1 MKKGKIFPISFLKGV
16 LMKVLVTGAS
26 GFVGRRV
33 VAQLLAKKHEI
44 VVLTRTLAKAAI
56 VLGSECKYVQWI
68 DQSELPP
75 EAAFAGVDVVINL
88 MGENIGGK
96 KWDEAQK
103 KKIYD
108 SRITSTKLL
117 VDGMS
122 SLTKKPAVFVSAS
135 AIGIY
140 GNRGDEAID
149 ENSTQGNDFLAGV
162 CRDWEVEANRAL
174 NLKMRVVLLRTGVV
188 LGKGGGALQKMLS
201 IFKLGLGGPLGSG
214 KQYMSWIH
222 VDDLAAMYVQ
232 AVEDQ
237 TMSGVFNAVSPYPAT
252 NAEFTKALGKAVRRP
267 ALFPAPAFAIRTALG
282 EMSTI
287 VLEGQKVLPTRFKEK
302 KFQFKS
308 ATLEKALKET
318 V

>member
-1 MKKGKIFPISFLKGV
+1 
-16 LMKVLVTGAS
+16 MKVLVTGAS

-33 VAQLLAKKHEI
+33 VSQLLARKHEV
-44 VVLTRTLAKAAI
+44 VVLTRNLAKAAVI
-56 VLGSECKYVQWI
+56 LGSECKYELWI
-68 DQSELPP
+68 NTNELPP
-75 EAAFAGVDVVINL
+75 ASAFEGVDAVINL

-108 SRITSTKLL
+108 SRIDSTRLI
-117 VDGMS
+117 VDAMK
-122 SLTKKPAVFVSAS
+122 SLPKKPRTLVNAS

-140 GNRGDEAID
+140 GNRGDEVID
-149 ENSTQGNDFLAGV
+149 ENATQGNDFLAGV
-162 CRDWEVEANRAL
+162 CRDWETEANKAL
-174 NLKMRVVLLRTGVV
+174 DFKMRVVLMRTGVV
-188 LGKGGGALQKMLS
+188 LGKGGGALQKMLPV
-201 IFKLGLGGPLGSG
+201 FKLGLGGRLGSG

-237 TMSGVFNAVSPYPAT
+237 TMSGAYNAVSPYPAT
-252 NAEFTKALGKAVRRP
+252 NAEFTKALGKKLGRP
-267 ALFPAPAFAIRTALG
+267 TIFPAPEFAIRKALG

-287 VLEGQKVLPTRFKEK
+287 VLDGQKVVPSRFKEK

-308 ATLEKALKET
+308 ATLEKTLKET
-318 V
+318 AV